1 MNFHGFSAVHWT
13 DAGLGTN
20 LPGRDFQDGGECC
33 SSVQPAFSRQ
43 IVCSS
48 SARGFLC
55 KVICP
60 FYFPPYLKCI
70 EMVIHFRECI
80 GRLCNNNRSH
90 IYRTVIILTKI
101 LNLAEVLCCIPRMF
115 LCFSCINL
123 SLYW

>member
-1 MNFHGFSAVHWT
+1 MKSLWPLIPDAKRLTPLPSSRVHCA

-43 IVCSS
+43 VVCSS

-60 FYFPPYLKCI
+60 FYFPAYLKYI
-70 EMVIHFRECI
+70 EFVIHFRECV
-80 GRLCNNNRSH
+80 GRLCNNNNRSH
-90 IYRTVIILTKI
+90 MTV
-101 LNLAEVLCCIPRMF
+101 
-115 LCFSCINL
+115 
-123 SLYW
+123 